1 MNKFKI
7 LKINYS
13 FIIFISILLL
23 LNVIYSKI
31 NFRSEFKSE
40 LIFIGGRPRSGTTLM
55 RAILDTD
62 ETINCGVETK
72 ILPRFVRFILNWLPN
87 LKYVDMKKDDI
98 DEAVRMFIL
107 NVINGRNNFTN
118 KISKNNRQCVKDPP
132 IIEVMSYL
140 YYLFPNAKFIFMVRD
155 GRDVSYS
162 HIKRA
167 KENLNLNNFKKYLIY
182 WMKMNEKGLEDCNKI
197 GINNCLLVRY
207 EDLVLQP
214 EKTIRKIVVN
224 FLKLKWS
231 NKFLKHQEFI
241 GSEIKVKKD
250 EWSSHQIVK
259 PINSES
265 INSWINKIENF
276 DPNEIKFIEP
286 TLNKFNYSFIINYA
300 INYTQIESLVVKNNQ
315 NLKENKDY
323 WMQKSK
329 NYSYLF

>member
-1 MNKFKI
+1 MNKLKI
-7 LKINYS
+7 LRINYL
-13 FIIFISILLL
+13 FIFFIPILFL
-23 LNVIYSKI
+23 LNV
-31 NFRSEFKSE
+31 NFQSEFKSE

-62 ETINCGVETK
+62 ETISCGVETK

-98 DEAVRMFIL
+98 DEAVKMFIL
-107 NVINGRNNFTN
+107 NVINGRNNNFTKMTNN
-118 KISKNNRQCVKDPP
+118 KRQCVKDPP

-140 YYLFPNAKFIFMVRD
+140 NYLFPSAKFIFMVRD

-162 HIKRA
+162 HIIRA
-167 KENLNLNNFKKYLIY
+167 KEKLNLNNFKKYLIY

-197 GINNCLLVRY
+197 GVNNCLLVRY

-231 NKFLKHQEFI
+231 SKFLKHQEFI
-241 GSEIKVKKD
+241 GSEIKIKKD

-265 INSWINKIENF
+265 INSWIGKIENF
-276 DPNEIKFIEP
+276 DSNEIKFIEP
-286 TLNKFNYSFIINYA
+286 MLNKFNYSFIINNT
-300 INYTQIESLVVKNNQ
+300 INYTQIDSLVVKNNK

-323 WMQKSK
+323 WIQKSK